1 MKINKNIAKS
11 SVILACAALASL
23 SLTACSG
30 GSPAQAKG
38 TKDAKAEVI
47 NAVPVE
53 VAKAARAEIAAN
65 YNGTATLTADHEAQ
79 VAAKT
84 SGVLIKLFVEEGQSV
99 KAGQVLAQLEQDT
112 ARAKLAQADAQMRKA
127 NASFN
132 YSEKAIQKQ
141 LIPQRDYDQTKF
153 DMQNLRAAYE
163 EARLNLQFTTIVAPV
178 DGVIAER
185 SVKLG
190 NPIQINQNLFR
201 IVGMDPLQAVLNV
214 PERQLGILK
223 SGQPVVLE
231 ADALPGHKF
240 AGNILRIAPVVDSNS
255 GTFRVTCEFHDKS
268 GTLKPGMFGRIGIVY
283 DQRADALTVPR
294 SALVEEDG
302 ETAVFV
308 VEKAPDKPADDKKDG
323 AKKDEAKKPETKVV
337 DAGKGDTKPVVPGLV
352 AHRKLVKIGYSE
364 GDKVEIRSGI
374 DEGTQVITVGR
385 NAVRDGTAVQVLNA
399 DNKDKDKQ
407 LAQKTIVETKG

>member
-11 SVILACAALASL
+11 SVILACAALVSL

-53 VAKAARAEIAAN
+53 VARAARAEIAAN

-84 SGVLIKLFVEEGQSV
+84 SGVLVKLFVEEGQSV

-112 ARAKLAQADAQMRKA
+112 ARAKLAQAEAQMRKA
-127 NASFN
+127 DASFN

-141 LIPQRDYDQTKF
+141 LIPQRDFDQAKY
-153 DMQNLRAAYE
+153 DMQNLRAARE
-163 EARLNLQFTTIVAPV
+163 EAALNLRFTTIVAPV

-190 NPIQINQNLFR
+190 NLIQTNQNLFR

-231 ADALPGHKF
+231 ADALPGRKF

-255 GTFRVTCEFHDKS
+255 GTFRVTCEFHDQS

-323 AKKDEAKKPETKVV
+323 AKKDEAKKPETKVA
-337 DAGKGDTKPVVPGLV
+337 DAGKGDTKPVAPGLV
-352 AHRKLVKIGYSE
+352 AHRKLVKVGYSE

-374 DEGTQVITVGR
+374 EEGTQVITVGR

-399 DNKDKDKQ
+399 DTKDKEKQ
-407 LAQKTIVETKG
+407 LAQKSVEEKKA